1 MTLKHDTGYL
11 EKCRQLIAQK
21 LNWQGVE
28 EWRNYEFT
36 ELSEKIFD
44 TTNVQLSTTTLK
56 RIFGKIKYESL
67 PSSATLNTL
76 AQYLG
81 YESWMQ
87 FKASQA
93 AENETPLVKN
103 EEIVIEKTKY
113 HFSRKAL
120 VSSSAVVVLIVL
132 FGFVFLNK
140 KASYS
145 ENEFAGVE
153 FKSKPLADGLPNS
166 VVFNVDLRQIKSD
179 DIRIQQSWDSTRTI
193 YLKPGQNE
201 ATGIYYD
208 PGYFRA
214 KLIVDGKIIK
224 EHDLF
229 IKSGGWMATIDR
241 DPVPVYLKKQELVFD
256 NKMTVSSS
264 VLEQLKQEDKPVTL
278 TYHLVQPFNDLDAN
292 NYTLETSFQN
302 TYSDGP
308 AVCKTA
314 KLFILCTNGAFII
327 PFSIPGCVSD
337 INLKLLDNTFYGKE
351 NDLSI
356 FGTDPSQKINLKLE
370 VKNRVVKIFN
380 NGKLLKESSFKTDA
394 GQVVGLRY
402 RFLGSGS
409 IDAIKIQ
416 NENGN
421 VVFAENFT
429 KAVK

>member
-1 MTLKHDTGYL
+1 MTLKHDTSYL
-11 EKCRQLIAQK
+11 EKSRQLIAQK
-21 LNWQGVE
+21 LNWHGIE

-44 TTNVQLSTTTLK
+44 ATNVQLSTTTLK

-67 PSSATLNTL
+67 PSTATLNTL

-93 AENETPLVKN
+93 AENETPVEKN
-103 EEIVIEKTKY
+103 EEIVIGKTKY
-113 HFSRKAL
+113 RFNRNAL
-120 VSSSAVVVLIVL
+120 AASAAVVVLIIL

-140 KASYS
+140 KASYTA
-145 ENEFAGVE
+145 NEFEGVE
-153 FKSKPLADGLPNS
+153 FKSKPLAEGLPNS
-166 VVFNVDLRQIKSD
+166 VVFNVNLKEIKSD
-179 DIRIQQSWDSTRTI
+179 DIRIQQSWDSTKTI

-229 IKSGGWMATIDR
+229 IKSGGWKATIDH
-241 DPVPVYLKKQELVFD
+241 DPVPVYLKKQDLIFD

-264 VLEQLKQEDKPVTL
+264 VLDQLRKEDRPVTL
-278 TYHLVQPFNDLDAN
+278 TYHLVQPFDNLDAN

-302 TYSDGP
+302 IYGDGT

-314 KLFILCTNGAFII
+314 KLFVLCTNGAFII

-337 INLKLLDNTFYGKE
+337 INLKLVDNTFYGKE

-370 VKNRVVKIFN
+370 VKNRLVKIFN
-380 NGKLLKESSFKTDA
+380 NGKLLKESSFRTDP
-394 GQVVGLRY
+394 GQIVGLRY
-402 RFLGSGS
+402 RFLGAGS
-409 IDAIKIQ
+409 VDVIRILNK
-416 NENGN
+416 NGEI
-421 VVFAENFT
+421 VFTENFT
-429 KAVK
+429 KAIK

>member
-1 MTLKHDTGYL
+1 VTLKYDTAYL

-21 LNWQGVE
+21 LSWQGVE

-44 TTNVQLSTTTLK
+44 ATNVQLSTTTLK

-67 PSSATLNTL
+67 PSTATLNTL

-93 AENETPLVKN
+93 SQNETQV
-103 EEIVIEKTKY
+103 EKTNEQVAEKAKY

-120 VSSSAVVVLIVL
+120 VASAAFVVLIVL

-140 KASYS
+140 KQSYT

-153 FKSKPLADGLPNS
+153 FKSKPLAEGLPNS
-166 VVFNVDLRQIKSD
+166 VVFNMDLKEIKSD
-179 DIRIQQSWDSTRTI
+179 DIRIQQSWDSTKTI
-193 YLKPGQNE
+193 YLKPGQTE

-229 IKSGGWMATIDR
+229 IKSDGWVATIDHE
-241 DPVPVYLKKQELVFD
+241 PVPVYLKKEELVFN

-264 VLEQLKQEDKPVTL
+264 VLDQLKNEDKPVTL
-278 TYHLVQPFNDLDAN
+278 TYHLVQPFDNLDAN
-292 NYTLETSFQN
+292 NYIFETSFQN
-302 TYSDGP
+302 IYSDGP

-356 FGTDPSQKINLKLE
+356 FGTDPSQKINLRME
-370 VKNRVVKIFN
+370 VKDRSVKIFN
-380 NGKLLKESSFKTDA
+380 DGKLLKESSFIKDA
-394 GQVVGLRY
+394 GQIVGLRY
-402 RFLGSGS
+402 SFLGAGS
-409 IDAIKIQ
+409 VDAIKIQ
-416 NENGN
+416 NKDGKI
-421 VVFAENFT
+421 VFAEKFI
-429 KAVK
+429 KAIN